1 MPQIHRRRS
10 VQQRRS
16 AGITYGNNLPALRP
30 RRGLMAMGGR
40 RVPRRTLLA
49 GTVAVVVVG
58 LLITGGVLLAR
69 NGSLP
74 SGAQAAAVVIRAT
87 DKFESLAPRATPLA
101 VPAVTPEVF
110 PYRDISFGTKNVQFT
125 DRQINIPSIAGKELL
140 FSSGTGSLDSGSVLK
155 NLYLYNLNTDEEEK
169 VATAKMKKGEIYET
183 VLNEDWI
190 VWVETDHHT
199 YNYIYV
205 KDRRKGKDGKV
216 SKLKNCKNGVP
227 KLKLDGNTLIWME
240 HVDKKTD
247 KLYMMDLDT
256 QENMELFTFD
266 DVATYGVSSPT
277 IYSDTVV
284 WAGPDSKQTSAQ
296 AKENGEHSTIFTVK
310 LGENAIGTDGK
321 LNTKSFSPGTYVHEP
336 LYNGQVFVWIDGNKS
351 PNSKLYLSEPNGTPK
366 IIAEGVTTYG
376 LGDGVVVFGQSQQIW
391 AYVIDTGEICR
402 LTGSNE
408 RGMLPCVNGRTAVW
422 YNLSSDSSKDALKY
436 KILTDEDLGLT
447 GSTAAATATA
457 SPKASATAAAS
468 AAATK
473 TPATTPSPAAT
484 KSPESTAK

>member
-40 RVPRRTLLA
+40 RVSRRKLLA
-49 GTVAVVVVG
+49 GTAAVVVVG
-58 LLITGGVLLAR
+58 LLITGGVLLGR

-74 SGAQAAAVVIRAT
+74 TGIQAAATALVKAT

-110 PYRDISFGTKNVQFT
+110 PYRDISFGTMNVQFT

-155 NLYLYNLNTDEEEK
+155 NLYVYNLNTDKEEK

-190 VWVETDHHT
+190 VWAETDHHT

-216 SKLKNCKNGVP
+216 SRLKNCKNGVP

-256 QENMELFTFD
+256 QENMELFTFN
-266 DVATYGVSSPT
+266 DVATYGVSAPT
-277 IYSDTVV
+277 IYDDTVV
-284 WAGPDSKQTSAQ
+284 WAGPDSKQTSAE
-296 AKENGEHSTIFTVK
+296 AKEEGEHSTIFWLK
-310 LGENAIGTDGK
+310 LDENAIGADNK

-336 LYNGQVFVWIDGNKS
+336 LYNGKVFVWIDGNKS
-351 PNSKLYLSEPNGTPK
+351 PNSKLYLSEPSGTPK

-391 AYVIDTGEICR
+391 AYVIETGEICR

-447 GSTAAATATA
+447 GSAAEAASTPSASPTA
-457 SPKASATAAAS
+457 SAEATH
-468 AAATK
+468 
-473 TPATTPSPAAT
+473 
-484 KSPESTAK
+484 SPEPTAK